1 MIQKARFL
9 TGIREP
15 VKRSNMVKGL
25 YTANWG
31 MINEQK
37 RVDILANN
45 MANAAT
51 TGYKKEGSTSEAFYD
66 VLAYKIKDTSEPGID
81 KRLGAMNLGVKIG
94 EVYTDYSQ
102 GAIHETGNTFEMALS
117 GKGFFAIEF
126 TNKKGESS
134 VKYTR
139 DGHFQLNVQGE
150 LVNKNGD
157 FVLDAGGN
165 HITLDPMADFTVDRQ
180 GVVWQNNQRMTQI
193 QVTDFED
200 YNYLEKY
207 GENYLTP
214 LEGAT
219 EVAPTAQVISG
230 YLEDSNVQVVQEMVD
245 LINFTRAYETNQKM
259 IQAID
264 STIETA
270 VTKVGSVNG

>member
-1 MIQKARFL
+1 
-9 TGIREP
+9 
-15 VKRSNMVKGL
+15 MVKGL

-66 VLAYKIKDTSEPGID
+66 VLAYKINDTSEPGVA
-81 KRLGAMNLGVKIG
+81 KKLGAMNMGVKIG

-102 GAIHETGNTFEMALS
+102 GPIHETGNTFDMALS
-117 GKGFFAIEF
+117 GKGFFAVEF
-126 TNKKGESS
+126 TNKNGESS

-139 DGHFQLNVQGE
+139 DGNFTLNVKGE

-157 FVLDAGGN
+157 FVLDKGGN
-165 HITLDPMADFTVDRQ
+165 HIVLDPMAEFSVDRM
-180 GVVWQNNQRMTQI
+180 GNIYLNNQKQAQI
-193 QVTDFED
+193 QVADFTD

-207 GENYLTP
+207 GENYLTA
-214 LEGAT
+214 LDGAT
-219 EVAPTAQVISG
+219 ETDAEALVISG
-230 YLEDSNVQVVQEMVD
+230 YLEESNVQVVQEMVD

-264 STIETA
+264 STLETA
-270 VTKVGSVNG
+270 VTRVGQVNG

>member
-1 MIQKARFL
+1 
-9 TGIREP
+9 
-15 VKRSNMVKGL
+15 MVKGL

-51 TGYKKEGSTSEAFYD
+51 TGYKKEGSTSMAFKD
-66 VLAYKIKDTSEPGID
+66 MLAYKIKDTSEPGEA
-81 KRLGAMNLGVKIG
+81 KRLGAMNMGVKIG

-102 GAIHETGNTFEMALS
+102 GAIHETGNTFDMALS
-117 GKGFFAIEF
+117 GNGFFAIEF
-126 TNKKGESS
+126 TNKSGESS

-139 DGHFQLNVQGE
+139 DGHFTLNVNGE

-157 FVLDAGGN
+157 FVLDSGGN
-165 HITLDPMADFTVDRQ
+165 HITLDPMQKFSVDRM
-180 GVVWQNNQRMTQI
+180 GNVYLGNQIQAQI
-193 QVTDFED
+193 QVADFED
-200 YNYLEKY
+200 YNFLEKY

-214 LEGAT
+214 LEGAAEKAST
-219 EVAPTAQVISG
+219 SQVISG

-259 IQAID
+259 IQAVD
-264 STIETA
+264 STLETA
-270 VTKVGSVNG
+270 VTRVGQVNS

>member
-1 MIQKARFL
+1 
-9 TGIREP
+9 
-15 VKRSNMVKGL
+15 MVKGL

-66 VLAYKIKDTSEPGID
+66 VLAYKIKDTSEPNVN
-81 KRLGAMNLGVKIG
+81 KKLGAMNMGVKIG

-117 GKGFFAIEF
+117 GNGFFAVEF
-126 TNKKGESS
+126 TNKKGETS

-139 DGHFQLNVQGE
+139 DGHFTLNVKGE

-157 FVLDAGGN
+157 FLLDKQGG
-165 HITLDPMADFTVDRQ
+165 HIVLDPMEKFTVDRM
-180 GVVWQNNQRMTQI
+180 GTVYLGNQPQAQI
-193 QVTDFED
+193 QVADFED
-200 YNYLEKY
+200 YNFLEKY
-207 GENYLTP
+207 GENYYTP
-214 LEGAT
+214 LDGAT
-219 EVAPTAQVISG
+219 EKDAQAQVISG

-264 STIETA
+264 STLETA
-270 VTKVGSVNG
+270 VTRVGQVNS

>member
-1 MIQKARFL
+1 
-9 TGIREP
+9 
-15 VKRSNMVKGL
+15 MVKGL

-66 VLAYKIKDTSEPGID
+66 VLAYKIKDTSEPGIA
-81 KRLGAMNLGVKIG
+81 KKLGAMNLGVKLG

-102 GAIHETGNTFEMALS
+102 GAIHETGNTFDMALS
-117 GKGFFAIEF
+117 GKGFFAVEF
-126 TNKKGESS
+126 TNKNGETS

-139 DGHFQLNVQGE
+139 DGNFTLNVNGE
-150 LVNKNGD
+150 VVNKNGD
-157 FVLDAGGN
+157 FLLDKAGG
-165 HITLDPMADFTVDRQ
+165 HIKLDPMQEFAVDRM
-180 GVVWQNNQRMTQI
+180 GNIRLNNAVMAQI
-193 QVTDFED
+193 QVADFED
-200 YNYLEKY
+200 YNFLEKY

-214 LEGAT
+214 LDGAA
-219 EVAPTAQVISG
+219 EIPAEAQVISG

-245 LINFTRAYETNQKM
+245 LINFTRQYETNQKM

-270 VTKVGSVNG
+270 VTKVGVVNG